1 MLSAKALVKWALS
14 GLIEAQA
21 GAFVHRMRVTPAAGE
36 PLLGARDEEG
46 GALVQAMQ
54 PGKVQIAAID
64 DVERTG
70 FVSQLIEDVHIVNPA
85 GSDNNHGGVVAAQGK
100 ERVQFES
107 GSVSAELGPREERQT
122 QFDGRGVQRV
132 GGGLQFQAE
141 SFVSIQRG
149 GMPD

>member
-54 PGKVQIAAID
+54 LGKDGA
-64 DVERTG
+64 T
-70 FVSQLIEDVHIVNPA
+70 FVH
-85 GSDNNHGGVVAAQGK
+85 
-100 ERVQFES
+100 RVMEPPR
-107 GSVSAELGPREERQT
+107 GGPRPCERA
-122 QFDGRGVQRV
+122 
-132 GGGLQFQAE
+132 L
-141 SFVSIQRG
+141 
-149 GMPD
+149 PK